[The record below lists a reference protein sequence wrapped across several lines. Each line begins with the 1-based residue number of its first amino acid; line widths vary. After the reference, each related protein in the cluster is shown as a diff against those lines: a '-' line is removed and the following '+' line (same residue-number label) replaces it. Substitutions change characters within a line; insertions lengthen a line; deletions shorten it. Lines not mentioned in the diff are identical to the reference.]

1 MALGNT
7 ESGLMT
13 DEGVRAEDFNEVY
26 EAAPVET
33 EPEKPIV
40 NKWAL
45 RDRLRSK
52 VLWLSVIAEVVKIAE
67 VVYQWIK
74 YGITPEGIEI
84 VLLAVLAI
92 LSIFGIVNDPTNR
105 EGF

>member
-1 MALGNT
+1 MFEND

-13 DEGVRAEDFNEVY
+13 DEGIRASDFNATY
-26 EAAPVET
+26 EAAPVDP
-33 EPEKPIV
+33 EPEPKKTA
-40 NKWAL
+40 NRWAL

>member
-1 MALGNT
+1 MFENT
-7 ESGLMT
+7 ESGLMA
-13 DEGVRAEDFNEVY
+13 DDGVRADDFNEVY
-26 EAAPVET
+26 EAAPVDPEPS
-33 EPEKPIV
+33 PEKTA
-40 NKWAL
+40 NRWAL

-84 VLLAVLAI
+84 VLLAVLAV